1 MADAIIAYEGPVVLR
16 KQAKAD
22 GLTHY
27 FQGSSCRK
35 GHIAQRY
42 TRNGECVICAADRQ
56 RVDVLKTRNRNAR
69 SRIKHIDAARERS
82 RVYSVRRRIENP
94 QKVREREREL
104 NKANPG
110 AAAAKQRR
118 YRQANKEIVA
128 DRKRVYR
135 ELNPDHEANRARVKA
150 WRIANP
156 DAYIAQLHLRRSR
169 KLGADGSYGPEDVQR
184 MLHAQHGLCN
194 GCACDIRLKYTVD
207 HMMPLSR
214 GGSNWP
220 SNLQLL
226 CKRCNSSKNNR
237 TMAEWL
243 AIKEKICHALQTKVS
258 P

>member
-1 MADAIIAYEGPVVLR
+1 MADAIIAYEGPVVSR

-35 GHIAQRY
+35 GHIAKRY
-42 TRNGECVICAADRQ
+42 TRNGECVVCAMDRYNWDP
-56 RVDVLKTRNRNAR
+56 RVKKRLVEYQAENRDKKNAR
-69 SRIKHIDAARERS
+69 SRVYGRQRRAEDPGSMRAREREY
-82 RVYSVRRRIENP
+82 RKAKPALHAARR
-94 QKVREREREL
+94 K
-104 NKANPG
+104 
-110 AAAAKQRR
+110 R
-118 YRQANKEIVA
+118 YLAANKQVVA
-128 DRKRVYR
+128 ERKRVYR

-184 MLHAQHGLCN
+184 MLQTQNGLCN

-226 CKRCNSSKNNR
+226 CKRCNSAKNNR
-237 TMAEWL
+237 SMEEWL
-243 AIKEKICHALQTKVS
+243 AIKERICLALQTKVS